1 MQFKHPELLYALFLL
16 LIPIIVHLFQFR
28 KFQKVAFTNVAFLK
42 EINLQTRKSSQLK
55 KWLTLLSR
63 LLFLTAIIFAFAQPY
78 SAKKS
83 ALNLK
88 SETVIYIDNSF
99 SMQAKGN
106 QGELLKRAVQDIISN
121 VPEEENISL
130 ITNDN
135 TYRNTTIKNIKN
147 ELLVLNYSSKTWSYD
162 AALLKCKKLFK
173 PSTPVKNIVFVS
185 DFQEQQNNFNPE
197 YDSLYNIHAVK
208 LIPVNNN
215 NVSIDSAYI
224 SNTTANAMELKVVI
238 RNNGAFIDNLPVS
251 LFNNDT
257 LIAKTSVAINKDTIA
272 SFLMPVNNII
282 NGKII
287 IKDTGL
293 QYDNS
298 LFFNINKLS
307 KIKVLTINNSDDTFL
322 KRIYTNDEFSFTS
335 SVLNQVNY
343 NIINEQHLIILN
355 ELNSLPNSLINILK
369 SFTLQGG
376 FVLII
381 PSNNIDVETYDTFL
395 LNFNTSFTNFVT
407 GEKRITT
414 INYSHPIYA
423 NGVFEKRVTNFQYPK
438 VDSFYSTSNNKG
450 SEILLY
456 EDNRVFLYENKHAY
470 IFTAAL
476 NSSNSN
482 FKNSPLIVPTLYNIG
497 KFSLNN
503 PNIYF
508 IIGDNNT
515 FDVSVNLSQDDI
527 LSLVSNDVNMIPK
540 QQYYNNKVTITTTD
554 EPSVSNTYSVN
565 NKNMNLQ
572 NVSYNYNRNES
583 QLIYQ
588 DLSKLKNIT
597 LNNSVTDIFNI
608 LKSDTKVNNLW
619 KWFVIFALAFLIIE
633 MLILKYFK

>member
-55 KWLTLLSR
+55 KWLTLLTR

-130 ITNDN
+130 ITNEN
-135 TYRNTTIKNIKN
+135 IYRNTSINAIKN
-147 ELLVLNYSSKTWSYD
+147 ELLALNYSSKTWSYD

-238 RNNGAFIDNLPVS
+238 RNNGAFIGNLPVS

-381 PSNNIDVETYDTFL
+381 PSNNIDMETYDTFL

-450 SEILLY
+450 LEILLY

-503 PNIYF
+503 PNLYF

>member
-55 KWLTLLSR
+55 KWLTLLTR

-238 RNNGAFIDNLPVS
+238 RNNGAFIGNLPVS

-381 PSNNIDVETYDTFL
+381 PSNNIDMETYDTFL

-450 SEILLY
+450 LEILLY

-503 PNIYF
+503 PNLYF